1 PLYFVSRLAGEHV
14 KVVLTGEGADELFLG
29 YNRYRVT
36 AWNERLG
43 GLYGAMAPAALRGG
57 VRRAVAALPAPVAR
71 YARRS
76 FLAHEPGP
84 RALFFEN
91 FSVFPPARQRDLL
104 SDVGLLDARDPYATG
119 MRYHGAAPG
128 DPAVRMS
135 HADLQ
140 TYLVELLMKQ
150 DQMSMAASIE
160 SRVPFLDHRLVEFA
174 SGLPAR
180 MKLRGLKTKWILRE
194 AVRSVLPPEI
204 LTRKKMGFP
213 VPFGVWM
220 RGPWQDVAR
229 DVLLDPRSRQRGIID
244 PGAVEQLIAAH
255 AAGAAD
261 GADAIWGL
269 LNLELWY
276 RTHIDG
282 DGIQTIPGKP
292 LTVPSA
298 AVLRATA

>member
-1 PLYFVSRLAGEHV
+1 
-14 KVVLTGEGADELFLG
+14 
-29 YNRYRVT
+29 
-36 AWNERLG
+36 
-43 GLYGAMAPAALRGG
+43 
-57 VRRAVAALPAPVAR
+57 
-71 YARRS
+71 
-76 FLAHEPGP
+76 
-84 RALFFEN
+84 
-91 FSVFPPARQRDLL
+91 
-104 SDVGLLDARDPYATG
+104 
-119 MRYHGAAPG
+119 
-128 DPAVRMS
+128 
-135 HADLQ
+135 
-140 TYLVELLMKQ
+140 
-150 DQMSMAASIE
+150 MAASIE

-174 SGLPAR
+174 SGLPTR

-194 AVRSVLPPEI
+194 AVRSILPPEI

-213 VPFGVWM
+213 VPFGIWM

>member
-1 PLYFVSRLAGEHV
+1 
-14 KVVLTGEGADELFLG
+14 
-29 YNRYRVT
+29 
-36 AWNERLG
+36 
-43 GLYGAMAPAALRGG
+43 
-57 VRRAVAALPAPVAR
+57 
-71 YARRS
+71 
-76 FLAHEPGP
+76 
-84 RALFFEN
+84 
-91 FSVFPPARQRDLL
+91 
-104 SDVGLLDARDPYATG
+104 
-119 MRYHGAAPG
+119 
-128 DPAVRMS
+128 
-135 HADLQ
+135 
-140 TYLVELLMKQ
+140 
-150 DQMSMAASIE
+150 
-160 SRVPFLDHRLVEFA
+160 VPFLDHRLVEFA

-244 PGAVEQLIAAH
+244 PRAVERLISAH
-255 AAGAAD
+255 AAGTAD
-261 GADAIWGL
+261 GADAIWSL

-282 DGIQTIPGKP
+282 GGVQTIPGKT

-298 AVLRATA
+298 ALRATA